1 MIKNIVFDLG
11 NVLLDFNPLD
21 YLKAKGIEDSV
32 KCKEIFNEIFKSEE
46 WLMLDRGTITE
57 EEAIRVLCERSKEN
71 SELIKLAMDNWYDI
85 LVPIDGTVKVL
96 EGIRSAG
103 YNLYVLSN
111 FHLLAYE
118 NVTKRYPFFNYFH
131 GGIISYKEN
140 LIKPDE
146 EIYLRLIKRYNIIPE
161 ETIFIDDTL
170 ENVEAAKVFGINGIV
185 FKNPNNLRE
194 ELKGYKINI

>member
-1 MIKNIVFDLG
+1 MIKNVVFDLG

-46 WLMLDRGTITE
+46 WFMLDRGTITE
-57 EEAIRVLCERSKEN
+57 EEAVRVLCERSKGN

-85 LVPIDGTVKVL
+85 LTPIDGTVKVL
-96 EGIRSAG
+96 EEISNAG

-118 NVTKRYPFFNYFH
+118 NVTKRYPFFNYFN

-140 LIKPDE
+140 LIKPEE

>member
-57 EEAIRVLCERSKEN
+57 EDA
-71 SELIKLAMDNWYDI
+71 
-85 LVPIDGTVKVL
+85 
-96 EGIRSAG
+96 IRSAG

>member
-57 EEAIRVLCERSKEN
+57 EEAIRVLCERSKGN

-85 LVPIDGTVKVL
+85 LTPIDGTVKIL
-96 EGIRSAG
+96 EEIRNAG

-118 NVTKRYPFFNYFH
+118 NVTKRYPFFKYFH
-131 GGIISYKEN
+131 GDIISYKEN
-140 LIKPDE
+140 VIKPEE
-146 EIYLRLIKRYNIIPE
+146 EIYIRLIKRYNIIPE

-185 FKNPNNLRE
+185 FKSPDNLRE
-194 ELKGYKINI
+194 ELKRYKINI

>member
-1 MIKNIVFDLG
+1 MIKNIIFDLG

-57 EEAIRVLCERSKEN
+57 EEAIRVLCERSKGN

-85 LVPIDGTVKVL
+85 LIPIEGTVKIL
-96 EGIRSAG
+96 EEIRNAG

-111 FHLLAYE
+111 FLY
-118 NVTKRYPFFNYFH
+118 
-131 GGIISYKEN
+131 
-140 LIKPDE
+140 
-146 EIYLRLIKRYNIIPE
+146 
-161 ETIFIDDTL
+161 
-170 ENVEAAKVFGINGIV
+170 
-185 FKNPNNLRE
+185 
-194 ELKGYKINI
+194 